1 MRGMVST
8 DRRREEKRRKGEGGG
23 KEGKRRLRTERDKIG
38 VTHLQELLEVVWCV
52 SPKIQDLLVTRMLL
66 QPFQTKSS
74 ELHDRDRGKGI
85 DDATERR
92 RICELSMKLWQKKKI
107 GMRGGA
113 GDRSLRCG

>member
-1 MRGMVST
+1 MVST
-8 DRRREEKRRKGEGGG
+8 DRRREEERREKEEGRGRG
-23 KEGKRRLRTERDKIG
+23 KEGKRRLRTERQDRSD
-38 VTHLQELLEVVWCV
+38 
-52 SPKIQDLLVTRMLL
+52 SPSRTPGGGAVCIAQDPRSLGNENVAPTI
-66 QPFQTKSS
+66 PTKSS